1 MATLIIGNKNYS
13 SWSLRGWLAL
23 RHAGV
28 DFDEVKVWLNE
39 PECKAEILKISP
51 SGKVP
56 ALRDGSLVVWESLA
70 LCEYAAEQNPAMWPA
85 DPRAR
90 AIARAIAAEM
100 HAGFTALRSALPMN
114 LRATGRKVALSPAV
128 LADIDR
134 IEHIWADCRARYG
147 VDGGGPWLFGQWSM
161 ADAMYA
167 PLATRFITYG
177 IHRSGAFDDYI
188 ATVVADPLFQ
198 EWRAEAL
205 TETALMADNEAGE

>member
-1 MATLIIGNKNYS
+1 MKLLIANKGYS
-13 SWSLRGWLAL
+13 SWSQRAWILL
-23 RHAGV
+23 RHFGIPFEEIV
-28 DFDEVKVWLNE
+28 QPMYVEGWKE
-39 PECKAEILKISP
+39 EILKISP